1 MISLF
6 KLFRFL
12 GPTLLFFGTFVVL
25 PPMVLSYFNNILDTQ
40 MLNIYL
46 ACIGY
51 SVIIFFTLRKRKF
64 SYTPKDG
71 FVITFL
77 TWVIISLLASTPFQN
92 ANMVFYDAL
101 FEAVSGLTTTGSTV
115 IKDLS
120 QLPDHILLYRQLL
133 QWAGGVG
140 LVIVVLAIIPA
151 VSGGMRVLQAET
163 SGFADKSF
171 SPRLRETARSLLKF
185 YFLITIACVIA
196 YWVAGMTWFEAF
208 SHSFS
213 TVSIGGF
220 SIYNDN
226 FGYFNNPSV
235 ELVAVIFMLIS
246 ATNFGLHFL
255 SFTKRSLKYY
265 RENDEIKLFLSM
277 VLIIVFISTLTLYVK
292 EGFSIDDSIRYG
304 FFQTISIVT
313 TTGFT
318 IEPLSALGG
327 TVGFLIFI
335 VAFVGACS
343 GSVGGGMKV
352 WRMFLM
358 IKVGFSNITKIMHP
372 SAISSVK
379 LNGEKVASSQI
390 EAVFSFVA
398 IYISFFLFFMFVL
411 IFQNVDFFSAF
422 SGTASAINNLGPGL
436 GDFSENYSDLTEVGK
451 YTLTLAMIVGRLE
464 LFGVLILFIP
474 SFWRN

>member
-25 PPMVLSYFNNILDTQ
+25 PPIVLSYFNNILDTQ